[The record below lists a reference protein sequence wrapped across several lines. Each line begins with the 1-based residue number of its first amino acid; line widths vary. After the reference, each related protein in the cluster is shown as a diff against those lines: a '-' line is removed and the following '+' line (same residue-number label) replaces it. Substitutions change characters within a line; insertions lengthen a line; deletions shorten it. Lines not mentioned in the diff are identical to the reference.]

1 MKKLTFLIISIISL
15 SFFISCEDNDD
26 FSSDSNLKLAFSSD
40 TIRFDTVFTT
50 FGTATKRMRVYNR
63 NKNSITLESV
73 ELMSGG
79 ESGFRINVDGI
90 SGTNIT
96 DVDILKKD
104 SIYIFLEVTVDP
116 QNSNSPVLI
125 SDSIRFR
132 YNNNTQYVQLEA
144 FGQDVF
150 IWKKKIIE
158 KDTTLT
164 AEKPFVIFDSLI
176 VRKDAILNLKENTRL
191 YFHKNAGMHVYGS
204 VNAKGTLDRPI
215 VLRGDRTDNLFNNV
229 PYDRIPGQWDGI
241 FVDSLSFNN
250 YFEYAHVRNSVHG
263 FLFRPSVSSQ
273 KKATFINSIVHNTTA
288 DGVYAVNCQI
298 EGFNSLFSNS
308 GGSVM
313 KVIGG
318 SYEFIHCTF
327 ANYISWWGMRK
338 NAALIVGNITD
349 DKRSAP
355 LNKCDIINSIVAG
368 SSSAEVKEQKS
379 GNGSINFNRSFKYS
393 LVKVNGSNDN
403 TDIGNIWKVD
413 PAFKNINKDK
423 DYYYN
428 FELDSVSEAI
438 NKANIEYSI
447 KWPLDMKG
455 VSRLSDQG
463 PDMGCY
469 EWVKSG
475 N

>member
-116 QNSNSPVLI
+116 RNSNSPVLI

-132 YNNNTQYVQLEA
+132 YNGNTQYVQLEA

-158 KDTTLT
+158 KDTILT
-164 AEKPFVIFDSLI
+164 EEKPFVIFDSLI

-204 VNAKGTLDRPI
+204 VNAKGTLDRPV
-215 VLRGDRTDNLFNNV
+215 VLRGNRTDNILKNV

-250 YFEYAHVRNSVHG
+250 YFEHTHIRNSVNG
-263 FLFRPSVSSQ
+263 LLFRPSVLSQ
-273 KKATFINSIVHNTTA
+273 KKATFINSIVHNAIA
-288 DGVYAVNCQI
+288 DGIYAVNCQI
-298 EGFNSLFSNS
+298 EGYNSLFSNS

-313 KVIGG
+313 KLIGG

-327 ANYISWWGMRK
+327 ANYMTWRK
-338 NAALIVGNITD
+338 MDNILTIGNIID
-349 DKRSAP
+349 DKISAP

-368 SSSAEVKEQKS
+368 SGSTEVRELKSKNSSIS
-379 GNGSINFNRSFKYS
+379 FNRSFKYS
-393 LVKVNGSNDN
+393 FVKLDKNDS
-403 TDIGNIWKVD
+403 DIGNIWKID
-413 PAFKNINKDK
+413 PAFKFTDK
-423 DYYYN
+423 GKIKTYYYN
-428 FELDSVSEAI
+428 LELDSVSEAI